1 MKHSEANKENLALM
15 LNELADHLNVANR
28 GLFDVEDYDLNK
40 FDELKQLHQMV
51 IEKKGLSAMEAQAFV
66 DELATIRKK

>member
-15 LNELADHLNVANR
+15 LNELAVHLNVANR

>member
-66 DELATIRKK
+66 DELATIRIK